1 MNDILYIDN
10 FIEDPQKL
18 FEALI
23 HKIVWDERMTARKTT
38 SFGKAYN
45 YSQMSYPEVELLD
58 ELKVLIVQIEKVL
71 NFTPNNCLINYYEN
85 GQARMG
91 WHSDQTDIL
100 YPETGVAIVSLGIER
115 TLKFRRI
122 DDSEITKEYLLTSGS
137 LIYMTQAVQHEWQH
151 CIPKSDSDLARMSL
165 TFRLIL

>member
-18 FEALI
+18 FEALN
-23 HKIVWDERMTARKTT
+23 HNIVWDARMTARKTA

-45 YSQMSYPEVELLD
+45 YSQMSYPEVNFLD
-58 ELKVLIVQIEKVL
+58 ELKPLIVQIEKVL
-71 NFTPNNCLINYYEN
+71 DFEPNNCLINFYEN

-100 YPETGVAIVSLGIER
+100 YPETGVAIVSLGSER
-115 TLKFRRI
+115 ILKFRRI
-122 DDSEITKEYLLTSGS
+122 SNPEITKEYVLASGS
-137 LIYMTQAVQHEWQH
+137 LLYMTQSVQKEWQH
-151 CIPKSDSDLARMSL
+151 AIPKGKTDQARMSL
-165 TFRLIL
+165 TFRKMM

>member
-1 MNDILYIDN
+1 MNDVLYIDN

-18 FEALI
+18 FEALN
-23 HKIVWDERMTARKTT
+23 HKILWDDRMVVRKTA

-45 YSQMSYPEVELLD
+45 YSQISYPEVQFLD
-58 ELKVLIVQIEKVL
+58 ELKPVIAQIEKVL
-71 NFTPNNCLINYYEN
+71 NFEPNNCLINYYEN

-100 YPETGVAIVSLGIER
+100 ANETGVVIVSLGSER

-122 DDSEITKEYLLTSGS
+122 NEPEITKEYLLASGS
-137 LIYMTQAVQHEWQH
+137 LIYMTQVVQHEWQH
-151 CIPKSDSDLARMSL
+151 CIPKSDSDFARMSL
-165 TFRLIL
+165 TFRAIL